1 MPVHKPRIFPL
12 IQLLYYFITAV
23 WPLIHMKSFL
33 DITGDK
39 TDLWLVKTVSV
50 LLLPYC
56 ILLLLLSLNSKK
68 NLIIVAAVFLC
79 GLSLAV
85 IDVYYYFSNVIKWV
99 YLIDAFIQTIFL
111 IYWLFYIINS
121 LKKNNQFSR

>member
-23 WPLIHMKSFL
+23 WPLVHMKSFL

-68 NLIIVAAVFLC
+68 NLIIVAAVFLG